1 MCGGGEGYPNYK
13 ERIRVK
19 NTTYI
24 DKFEKYLNKVS
35 DYGVGIGQIGV
46 FLMILIIFIDVVGS
60 QLFRKPI
67 YGAGDMVGI
76 IQLLAISIAI
86 PMGLLTGVH
95 PRVIFFVNLLG
106 TRARKIIVALTPI
119 LGIVLFVLL
128 TGMTFK
134 LAQQYQRTKEFIG
147 NLEFPLYPFI
157 YLTGAFFAV
166 CCIVWLLL
174 CLLSFHSDGRKL

>member
-1 MCGGGEGYPNYK
+1 M
-13 ERIRVK
+13 K

-24 DKFEKYLNKVS
+24 DKVERYLNKVS

-60 QLFRKPI
+60 KLFRKPI
-67 YGAGDMVGI
+67 YGAGDIVGI

-86 PMGLLTGVH
+86 PVGLLTGVH
-95 PRVIFFVNLLG
+95 PRVTFFVNLIG
-106 TRARKIIVALTPI
+106 KGARKIITALTPI
-119 LGIVLFVLL
+119 VGTVLFAFL

-134 LAQQYQRTKEFIG
+134 LAQQYQRTNELIG
-147 NLEFPLYPFI
+147 NIEFPLYPFI
-157 YLTGAFFAV
+157 YVAAVFFAG
-166 CCIVWLLL
+166 CCIVWLFL